1 MGSSFNIVKK
11 PKKDVNDFDDDET
24 EDIDL
29 DDDTSSSSKRR
40 KYEEDDNKSKLFK
53 LMGVVIVI
61 TVVLL
66 LVLWIASLIGGSKL
80 TYEDVEKI
88 MAQAAEGYFND
99 HQEYL
104 PKEDGQI
111 VEVGV
116 ANLVEEGRMKDL
128 SKYFGEGVC
137 TGTVQVENAGGDYL
151 YTPYLNCGDQY
162 TTVEL
167 FRKVIENNQPVTEG
181 NGLYEANGGYV
192 FRGENINN
200 YVKLGKSLWR
210 IVKIVNDGNVVLILN
225 EGIVNSKPWDNRFNE
240 IKNYEAG
247 VNDYNVSRIK
257 DYLNKLYK
265 NDVEFDNEKILTA
278 KDRTRIVSY
287 DVCVGKRSPDSQSK
301 NNTEECRQKAQGQK
315 LGLLTLSDYLYASID
330 KNCKSANT
338 KTCTNYNYLAQYDD
352 EWWLATASNENNY
365 EVYKVDR
372 WGIIQIDTAS
382 TYSQVRPVI
391 YLNSKVMYKSGRGT
405 EKSPY
410 KVK

>member
-1 MGSSFNIVKK
+1 MGSSFNMVKK

-29 DDDTSSSSKRR
+29 DDDISSSKKRR
-40 KYEEDDNKSKLFK
+40 SYDDDDNKSKMFK
-53 LMGVVIVI
+53 LMGVIIVI

-66 LVLWIASLIGGSKL
+66 LVLWIASLVGGSKA
-80 TYEDVEKI
+80 TYEDVEVL
-88 MAQAAEGYFND
+88 MADAAKGYFSN

-104 PKEDGQI
+104 PKNDGEI

-116 ANLVEEGRMKDL
+116 ANLVEEGYMKDL

-167 FRKVIENNQPVTEG
+167 FRKIIEDNPPVTEG
-181 NGLYEANGGYV
+181 NGLYEANGAYV

-200 YVKLGKSLWR
+200 YVKLDKSLWR
-210 IVKIVNDGNVVLILN
+210 IVKIVNDGNVVLIRN
-225 EGIVNSKPWDNRFNE
+225 EGIINSKPWDNRFNE
-240 IKNYEAG
+240 TKNYEAG
-247 VNDYNVSRIK
+247 VNNYNVSRIK
-257 DYLNKLYK
+257 DYLANVYK
-265 NDVEFDNEKILTA
+265 NQVEFDNEKILSA
-278 KDRTRIVSY
+278 KDRTRIVSF

-301 NNTEECRQKAQGQK
+301 NNTEECRQKAQNQK
-315 LGLLTLSDYLYASID
+315 LGLLTLSDYLFASID
-330 KNCKSANT
+330 NGCRSANT
-338 KTCTNYNYLAQYDD
+338 KSCTNYNYLSQYDD
-352 EWWLATASNENNY
+352 EWWLSTASTENDF

-372 WGIIQIDTAS
+372 WGIVQIDTAS

-391 YLNSKVMYKSGRGT
+391 YLNSKAMFKSGRGT